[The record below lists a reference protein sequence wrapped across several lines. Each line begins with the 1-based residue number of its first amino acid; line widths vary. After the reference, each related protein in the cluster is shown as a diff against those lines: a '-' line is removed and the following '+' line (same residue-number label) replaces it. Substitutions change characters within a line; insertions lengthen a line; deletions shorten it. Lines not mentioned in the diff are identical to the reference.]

1 MTKKQ
6 ERWQR
11 RGRLLWRLKGI
22 TGFDLSPGIVT
33 PSEQEL
39 LTRALGLIKHVVE
52 HSTLSSRQLGFNAKR
67 RCSWVCCNKPT
78 IEGSDYC
85 LEHHQYTTSN
95 LDNDNDED
103 DDCDEL

>member
-39 LTRALGLIKHVVE
+39 LTRALWAYQACSG
-52 HSTLSSRQLGFNAKR
+52 TFN
-67 RCSWVCCNKPT
+67 
-78 IEGSDYC
+78 II
-85 LEHHQYTTSN
+85 
-95 LDNDNDED
+95 
-103 DDCDEL
+103 